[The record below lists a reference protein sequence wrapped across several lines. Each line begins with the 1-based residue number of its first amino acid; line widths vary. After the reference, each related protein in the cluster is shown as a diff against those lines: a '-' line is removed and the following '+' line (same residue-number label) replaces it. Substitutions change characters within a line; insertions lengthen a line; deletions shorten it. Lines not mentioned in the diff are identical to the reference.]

1 MLSYIG
7 ERDAEELIVCVVL
20 TGNLVCKVSL
30 RDFDNRHYNKFYF
43 IYPKCYYC
51 CNQHNVFRPVSCE
64 INPLQ

>member
-20 TGNLVCKVSL
+20 TGNLVHKAAL

-43 IYPKCYYC
+43 IYPKC
-51 CNQHNVFRPVSCE
+51 
-64 INPLQ
+64 